1 MGAPLGGGAVDVGIG
16 EEAVEEVWDED
27 GPGEG
32 DGEEEPEE
40 RDIQWDG
47 EFVEEDGRGLEA
59 ALQRDFQRRDADP
72 ASGG

>member
-1 MGAPLGGGAVDVGIG
+1 MGAPLGGGAVDVSIG

-40 RDIQWDG
+40 
-47 EFVEEDGRGLEA
+47 
-59 ALQRDFQRRDADP
+59 
-72 ASGG
+72 